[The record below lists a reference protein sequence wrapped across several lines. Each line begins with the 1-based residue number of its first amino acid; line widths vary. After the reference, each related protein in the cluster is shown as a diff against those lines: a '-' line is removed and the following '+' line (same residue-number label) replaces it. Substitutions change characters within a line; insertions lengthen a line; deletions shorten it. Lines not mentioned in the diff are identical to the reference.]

1 VSYLATSRIQIALTN
16 YLFTHPCVLI
26 FRFTVAVA
34 PGHTATAL
42 NNYQGTQTV
51 EVGAQY
57 ITDAILD
64 RSGPSGVFVQRDKVH
79 PW

>member
-1 VSYLATSRIQIALTN
+1 MIL
-16 YLFTHPCVLI
+16 P
-26 FRFTVAVA
+26 VAVA

-42 NNYQGTQTV
+42 NQFTGRQTV

-64 RSGPSGVFVQRDKVH
+64 SKGPTGVFLEKGKLH
-79 PW
+79 SW